1 MKKIIS
7 KILFCTMALFAVA
20 ACSDPEAEKLEKI
33 VGEWHY
39 SGTESGVVID
49 VYVGFSQDYTFE
61 LYQKIGDGAHH
72 LYKGKY
78 KFDGEI
84 LSGTYSDYTPW
95 AHEYKV
101 TRSGSSLTLASVASP
116 DYSVTYKKESIPEA
130 VRTHYMPATKTV
142 SVAPIL

>member
-1 MKKIIS
+1 
-7 KILFCTMALFAVA
+7 MALLAVA

-78 KFDGEI
+78 KFDGEV

-116 DYSVTYKKESIPEA
+116 DYSVTYKKESIPED
-130 VRTHYMPATKTV
+130 VRTHYMPATKAV

>member
-39 SGTESGVVID
+39 SGTESGVAID
-49 VYVGFSQDYTFE
+49 VYIGFSQDYTFE
-61 LYQKIGDGAHH
+61 LYQKIGDGPHY

-84 LSGTYSDYTPW
+84 ISGTYSDYTPW
-95 AHEYKV
+95 AHDYKV
-101 TRSGSSLTLASVASP
+101 SKSGGSLVLTSVMDP
-116 DYSVTYKKESIPEA
+116 EYSMTYARKAVPES
-130 VRTHYMPATKTV
+130 VKTHYMPATKAA